1 MSLFTQQRPKKEGD
15 EKNPHFP
22 HGKCNEGAEIQTHL
36 SFLVRSQFADEI
48 YPCKLNQLEEG

>member
-15 EKNPHFP
+15 EKNPHFL
-22 HGKCNEGAEIQTHL
+22 HGECNEGAEIQTHL
-36 SFLVRSQFADEI
+36 SLLADEI